1 MIIKSKN
8 TDNILLPSKAYL
20 FDLATKL
27 AEESAIKLIKK
38 IDLMDD

>member
-27 AEESAIKLIKK
+27 AEESAIKLRKE